1 MGGRS
6 LKVTS
11 PPLKNKGYAD
21 QLKDNRTVKKC
32 RKKRFLHYFNLYTNW
47 VFGL

>member
-1 MGGRS
+1 MEGKS
-6 LKVTS
+6 LKVTF
-11 PPLKNKGYAD
+11 PLKNKGYAD

-32 RKKRFLHYFNLYTNW
+32 REKRFLHYFNLYTNC